1 MSGTTTDDLIV
12 MLARR
17 ARAARRRVRGAISRR
32 AVGEAL
38 EIEALAR
45 GYDAH
50 VPRLALLR
58 RCRELRYT
66 PEIDRLEAVVR
77 ELQGA
82 GAVEVTEVGVR
93 YTPAGRVWQRSGWVT
108 SALPRRGRGGAA

>member
-1 MSGTTTDDLIV
+1 MRPGE
-12 MLARR
+12 RR
-17 ARAARRRVRGAISRR
+17 HRGAISRR

-77 ELQGA
+77 EMQGV

-93 YTPAGRVWQRSGWVT
+93 YTAAGRAWQGSGWHQ
-108 SALPRRGRGGAA
+108 SAWRALERRAERARGAA

>member
-1 MSGTTTDDLIV
+1 VRPGE
-12 MLARR
+12 RR
-17 ARAARRRVRGAISRR
+17 HRGAISRR

-77 ELQGA
+77 ELQGV

-93 YTPAGRVWQRSGWVT
+93 YTPAGRAWQGSGWHQ
-108 SALPRRGRGGAA
+108 SSRRALERRAERARGAA

>member
-1 MSGTTTDDLIV
+1 VRPGE
-12 MLARR
+12 RR
-17 ARAARRRVRGAISRR
+17 HRGAISRR

-45 GYDAH
+45 GYDAY
-50 VPRLALLR
+50 VPRHVLLR

-77 ELQGA
+77 ELQGV

-93 YTPAGRVWQRSGWVT
+93 YTAAGRVWQRAGWVT
-108 SALPRRGRGGAA
+108 SSLPRRGRGGAA